1 MNNKLYNKLRG
12 ICLFALPLLLVAGL
26 VACSDSPTMTERFE
40 ATGELQG
47 QVIDRS
53 TGDAV
58 SDVAVTL
65 LYREE
70 DSDGNLTEDFED
82 TRTTDD
88 RGRFSFKDVPVNT
101 DGKGSENGDRKSQP
115 YMLQLDTNGNENY
128 RSSYLAEVDVVFE
141 STGGDGAAVN
151 MTSNVTIPLSKRSV
165 EVGGKVVSQRD
176 TNEPLEDA
184 TVEIYQMFDPVVNG
198 NGGTQSTMYLTST
211 TTNGSGEFT
220 FSNVEESADIFFRVK
235 DSSDNTYVINQRFP
249 AGNNT
254 LDTPS
259 SSDGSASLD
268 VGTITVSGE
277 DQSSKFNV
285 TVIGKA
291 VQDGTEAPLGDVS
304 VYLRGGTGEIVDSTM
319 TADSGN
325 FEFTNVEENRSMQL
339 VFKKLDDENE
349 VYDETH
355 NFSTPTVR
363 GESTITEDVRNI
375 ELEPQ
380 DRSGA
385 FYVMSVTPEQ
395 GADLESDELE
405 FVFEFNRPVVENSYT
420 RDDLGFG
427 SGAFIDDISFTD
439 DGQKKLFAGDLDF
452 TAEFSED
459 RTSLTITPDPD
470 GLRDAR
476 NYILMTGGAFNN
488 DSFTDENDKGLEFG
502 NNFPFQNFNDAATRE
517 FSINDNDAAP
527 HTPEI
532 AITQD
537 PDNIDWNTFGVTVEW
552 TADESETD
560 IKQYE
565 VWVSENGEPFESVS
579 TPDPDN
585 FSFGEITSNVIF
597 NELVN
602 RRGNINDGAADS
614 PKDVR
619 IKVRAISANLV
630 EGEFSNT
637 ITIVDN
643 VDPEVTGANTNF
655 NNTELTV
662 EFNEPMDK
670 ASAEGATYTFFDA
683 AGDEVEVD
691 IESIEYSID
700 QVATGDAGNPRV
712 VITLD
717 EDSENDF
724 GDAEE
729 VEVEGAADL
738 AGNELDE
745 EENSANF

>member
-1 MNNKLYNKLRG
+1 MNKKLYNKLRG
-12 ICLFALPLLLVAGL
+12 ICLFALPLLLVAGM

-291 VQDGTEAPLGDVS
+291 VQEGTEAPLEGVN
-304 VYLRGGTGEIVDSTM
+304 VYLRYNNINNPGIIDSTT
-319 TADSGN
+319 TAENGS
-325 FEFTNVEENRSMQL
+325 FEFEGVEEGQNML
-339 VFKKLDDENE
+339 LDFKKLDDENE
-349 VYDETH
+349 VYDGTET
-355 NFSTPTVR
+355 FSTPSVR
-363 GESTITEDVRNI
+363 GENTITEDVGNI

-385 FYVMSVTPEQ
+385 FYVMSITPED
-395 GADLESDELE
+395 GADIESDELS
-405 FVFEFNRPVVENSYT
+405 FVYEFNRPVAENEYT
-420 RDDLGFG
+420 RTDRGFG
-427 SGAFIDDISFTD
+427 SGTFKDDIMFSD
-439 DGQKKLFAGDLDF
+439 DGPKKLYPGDLNFDV
-452 TAEFSED
+452 EWSED
-459 RTSLTITPDPD
+459 RDMLTITPDPD
-470 GLRDAR
+470 DLRDAY
-476 NYILMTGGAFNN
+476 NYTLNVETALTNN
-488 DSFTDENDKGLEFG
+488 NFVDENGKQLNVGP
-502 NNFPFQNFNDAATRE
+502 NFPFQLSADYNIE
-517 FSINDNDAAP
+517 FSINDNNEPP
-527 HTPEI
+527 HTPEVSLMEGFEEVDWDQ
-532 AITQD
+532 TGV
-537 PDNIDWNTFGVTVEW
+537 NIEW
-552 TADESETD
+552 TADESEVNV
-560 IKQYE
+560 KQYE
-565 VWVSENGEPFESVS
+565 VWRSENGEPFEFLYDV
-579 TPDPDN
+579 DPDN
-585 FSFGEITSNVIF
+585 FEFGEITRGVQF
-597 NELVN
+597 VDNELVN
-602 RRGNINDGAADS
+602 RRNMVADS

-619 IKVRAISANLV
+619 IRVRAISANLV
-630 EGEFSNT
+630 EGEYSDI
-637 ITIVDN
+637 ITVVDN
-643 VDPEVTGANTNF
+643 IDPEVDNATQNSPTQ
-655 NNTELTV
+655 LTIN
-662 EFNEPMDK
+662 FNEPMDRG
-670 ASAEGATYTFFDA
+670 SVEGATYMFLDA

-691 IESIEYSID
+691 IESIEYLID
-700 QVATGDAGNPRV
+700 GGGVGNAGNPRAI
-712 VITLD
+712 ITLD

-724 GDAEE
+724 DDAEE
-729 VEVEGAADL
+729 VEVEGVTDL
-738 AGNELDE
+738 AGNDLDE